1 MEDDQSFRGYIV
13 HLYVH
18 VHVHVHVGHLK
29 RSFLDME
36 SQMKSE
42 ATMVHMNMPEQQNLP
57 NLQRTGD
64 SNNQVRVVPV

>member
-13 HLYVH
+13 HLY

-57 NLQRTGD
+57 NFQRTGD

>member
-13 HLYVH
+13 HLYE
-18 VHVHVHVGHLK
+18 GHLK

-57 NLQRTGD
+57 NLKRTGD
-64 SNNQVRVVPV
+64 SNNQVRVVPVYNS

>member
-18 VHVHVHVGHLK
+18 VGHLK

-36 SQMKSE
+36 SHMKSE
-42 ATMVHMNMPEQQNLP
+42 ATVVHMNMPEQQNLP
-57 NLQRTGD
+57 DLKRTGD
-64 SNNQVRVVPV
+64 SNNQVHVVPVSNR